1 MNLLTRSS
9 INYIFFSVVA
19 FVIGGIIFFHV
30 IKTVFY
36 RQIDETLK
44 TEKLLIEEQIDFSDT
59 LPDFRQVFSH
69 MIEVTVFNS
78 PKKKFEF
85 IKDTMLYD
93 KSMDKLLRVR
103 QLICENTSIQDQGYI
118 ISISKPLAETTQ
130 MITTIVT
137 ALVLLFISLTGLLIF
152 VNYFISKSIWVPFNK
167 TLESLKNF
175 DISKDASLTLTS
187 TKIIEFR
194 QLNKSLDRMA
204 KKMRHDYINLKEF
217 NENASHEIQ
226 TPLAIIKSKL
236 ELLIQSEGLDEEQMG
251 MINSVYE
258 AATRMSR
265 LNQGL
270 LLISKIDNN
279 QFLHAEQVN
288 LQKVVEKTLQHFEE
302 IIDLKK
308 IRIVL
313 HLHAPACPFMNP
325 VLSEILVSN
334 LISNAIRHNI
344 EEGEIRITM
353 DSGGFEIVNTG
364 HPLTIPP
371 EELFRRFRKSDRTT
385 DSVGLGLAIVKKI
398 VLLYQFEIF
407 YDVKENVHSM
417 KVKIHPE
424 GNQEYGRA
432 DSALETFDRESV

>member
-19 FVIGGIIFFHV
+19 FIIGGIIFFHV
-30 IKTVFY
+30 VKTVFY

-44 TEKLLIEEQIDFSDT
+44 TEKLLIEQQIDFSDT

-85 IKDTMLYD
+85 IKDTALYD
-93 KSMDKLLRVR
+93 KSLDQLLPVR

-118 ISISKPLAETTQ
+118 ISISKPLAETKQ
-130 MITTIVT
+130 MIRTIVG

-167 TLESLKNF
+167 TLENLRNF
-175 DISKDASLTLTS
+175 NISKDASLTLTE
-187 TKIIEFR
+187 TKITEFR
-194 QLNKSLDRMA
+194 QLNRTLDRMA
-204 KKMRHDYINLKEF
+204 KKMQRDYINLKEF

-236 ELLIQSEGLDEEQMG
+236 ELLIQGEELNEEQMG

-258 AATRMSR
+258 ATTRMSK

-279 QFLHAEQVN
+279 QFHLTEQVN
-288 LQKVVEKTLQHFEE
+288 LLKIMEKTLEHFEE
-302 IIDLKK
+302 IISLKK
-308 IRIVL
+308 IRII
-313 HLHAPACPFMNP
+313 HHYHAPACPQMNP
-325 VLSEILVSN
+325 ALAEILVSN
-334 LISNAIRHNI
+334 LVSNAIRHNI

-353 DSGGFEIVNTG
+353 DANGFEIANTG
-364 HPLTIPP
+364 HPVTIPP

-398 VLLYQFEIF
+398 VQLYQFDIQYE
-407 YDVKENVHSM
+407 VKENFHRL
-417 KVKIHPE
+417 KLNIPGGE
-424 GNQEYGRA
+424 
-432 DSALETFDRESV
+432 

>member
-19 FVIGGIIFFHV
+19 FVIGGIIFYHATKN
-30 IKTVFY
+30 IFY

-44 TEKLLIEEQIDFSDT
+44 TEKRLIEEQIDFSDS

-78 PKKKFEF
+78 PTKKFEF

-93 KSMDKLLRVR
+93 KSKEKLLPVR

-118 ISISKPLAETTQ
+118 ISISKPLEETTT
-130 MITTIVT
+130 MIRTIVG
-137 ALVLLFISLTGLLIF
+137 ALVLLFVFLTGLLIF
-152 VNYFISKSIWVPFNK
+152 VNYFISKSIWIPFNK
-167 TLESLKNF
+167 TLENLRNF
-175 DISKDASLTLTS
+175 DISRDDSLILTE
-187 TKIIEFR
+187 TGIHEFR
-194 QLNKSLDRMA
+194 QLNKTLDRMA
-204 KKMRHDYINLKEF
+204 KKMRRDYINLKEF

-236 ELLIQSEGLDEEQMG
+236 ELLIQGEELNEEQMG
-251 MINSVYE
+251 LINSVYE
-258 AATRMSR
+258 ASTRMSR

-279 QFLHAEQVN
+279 QFHLIEKVD
-288 LQKVVEKTLQHFEE
+288 LQKILEKTLEHFEE

-308 IRIVL
+308 IRIIR
-313 HLHAPACPFMNP
+313 HFSEPACPRMNP
-325 VLSEILVSN
+325 VLAEI
-334 LISNAIRHNI
+334 LISNLVGNSIRHNI
-344 EEGEIRITM
+344 EDGEIRIKM
-353 DSGGFEIVNTG
+353 GSRSFEISNTG

-371 EELFRRFRKSDRTT
+371 EELFSRFRKSERTT

-398 VLLYQFEIF
+398 ILLYQFEIN
-407 YDVKENVHSM
+407 YTVKENFHSISVDVSYTARQDNS
-417 KVKIHPE
+417 VKE
-424 GNQEYGRA
+424 
-432 DSALETFDRESV
+432 

>member
-9 INYIFFSVVA
+9 LNYIFFSVVA
-19 FVIGGIIFFHV
+19 FVIGGIIFYHV
-30 IKTVFY
+30 TKTIFY

-44 TEKLLIEEQIDFSDT
+44 TEKRLIEEQIDFSDS

-93 KSMDKLLRVR
+93 KSKDLLLPVR
-103 QLICENTSIQDQGYI
+103 QLICENTSVQNQGYI
-118 ISISKPLAETTQ
+118 ISISKPLADTTQ
-130 MITTIVT
+130 MITTIVG
-137 ALVLLFISLTGLLIF
+137 ALVLLFVLLTGLLIF

-167 TLESLKNF
+167 TLENLRNF
-175 DISKDASLTLTS
+175 DISRDATLKLTKTG
-187 TKIIEFR
+187 IHEFR
-194 QLNKSLDRMA
+194 QLNKALDRMA
-204 KKMRHDYINLKEF
+204 KKMQRDYINLKEF

-236 ELLIQSEGLDEEQMG
+236 ELLIQGEELNEEQMG

-270 LLISKIDNN
+270 LMISKIDNN
-279 QFLHAEQVN
+279 QFHNTEQVD
-288 LQKVVEKTLQHFEE
+288 LQKIMEKMLEHLEE
-302 IIDLKK
+302 IINLKK
-308 IRIVL
+308 IRIIK
-313 HLHAPACPFMNP
+313 HFIQPACPQMNR
-325 VLSEILVSN
+325 VLSEMMISN
-334 LISNAIRHNI
+334 LVSNAIRHNI

-353 DSGGFEIVNTG
+353 DTDGFEISNTG
-364 HPLTIPP
+364 HSLNVHPD
-371 EELFRRFRKSDRTT
+371 ELFSRFRKSDRTA

-398 VLLYQFEIF
+398 IQLYQFDIQ
-407 YDVKENVHSM
+407 YTVKENIHII
-417 KVKIHPE
+417 KVILQKPAAQKISTGE
-424 GNQEYGRA
+424 EA
-432 DSALETFDRESV
+432 S

>member
-30 IKTVFY
+30 IKNVFY
-36 RQIDETLK
+36 RQIDENIK
-44 TEKLLIEEQIDFSDT
+44 TEKLLIEEQIDFSDS

-93 KSMDKLLRVR
+93 KSKDALIPVR

-118 ISISKPLAETTQ
+118 ISISKPLGETNK
-130 MITTIVT
+130 MITTLVF
-137 ALVLLFISLTGLLIF
+137 ALVLLFVSLTGLLIF

-167 TLESLKNF
+167 TLENLKNF
-175 DISKDASLTLTS
+175 DISTDVSLSLTD
-187 TKIIEFR
+187 TKISEFR
-194 QLNKSLDRMA
+194 LLNKTLDRMA
-204 KKMRHDYINLKEF
+204 KKMRRDYINLKEF

-236 ELLIQSEGLDEEQMG
+236 ELLIQGESLNEEQMG

-258 AATRMSR
+258 ATTRMSR

-279 QFLHAEQVN
+279 QFHHTEQVD
-288 LQKVVEKTLQHFEE
+288 LQKIMEKTLEHFEE
-302 IIDLKK
+302 IIALKK
-308 IRIVL
+308 IRIVP
-313 HLHAPACPFMNP
+313 HFNAACCPRMNP
-325 VLSEILVSN
+325 ALSEILVSN
-334 LISNAIRHNI
+334 LISNSIRHNI

-353 DSGGFEIVNTG
+353 DKDGFTIANTG
-364 HPLTIPP
+364 HPLTGQP
-371 EELFRRFRKSDRTT
+371 EDLFRRFRKSERTT
-385 DSVGLGLAIVKKI
+385 ESVGLGLAIVKKI
-398 VLLYQFEIF
+398 VLLYQFDIDYE
-407 YDVKENVHSM
+407 VKESIHLLSV
-417 KVKIHPE
+417 KV
-424 GNQEYGRA
+424 
-432 DSALETFDRESV
+432 V

>member
-1 MNLLTRSS
+1 MKLLTRSS

-19 FVIGGIIFFHV
+19 FVIGGFIFNNV
-30 IKTVFY
+30 VKSVFY
-36 RQIDETLK
+36 RQIDETLRM
-44 TEKLLIEEQIDFSDT
+44 EKLLIEEQIDFSDT

-93 KSMDKLLRVR
+93 KGRNKLLPVR

-130 MITTIVT
+130 MIRTIVG
-137 ALVLLFISLTGLLIF
+137 ALVLLFIFLTGLLIS

-167 TLESLKNF
+167 TLENLRTF
-175 DISKDASLTLTS
+175 DLSRDAPLLLTQ
-187 TKIIEFR
+187 TKISEFR
-194 QLNKSLDRMA
+194 QLNKTLDRMA
-204 KKMRHDYINLKEF
+204 KKMRRDYINLKEF

-236 ELLIQSEGLDEEQMG
+236 ELLIQGEGLTEEQMG
-251 MINSVYE
+251 LINSVYE
-258 AATRMSR
+258 ASTRMSR

-279 QFLHAEQVN
+279 QFHHTEQVN
-288 LQKVVEKTLQHFEE
+288 LQKVMEKTLEHFEE
-302 IIDLKK
+302 ITELKK
-308 IRIVL
+308 IRIL
-313 HLHAPACPFMNP
+313 SHFNAPACPMMNP
-325 VLSEILVSN
+325 VLSEILISNLVSN
-334 LISNAIRHNI
+334 SIRHNI

-353 DSGGFEIVNTG
+353 DAGGFEIANTG
-364 HPLTIPP
+364 LPISIEP
-371 EELFRRFRKSDRTT
+371 EELFRRFRKSERTT

-398 VLLYQFEIF
+398 ILLYQFDIKYE
-407 YDVKENVHSM
+407 VKENIHRI
-417 KVKIHPE
+417 KINIQSAKTAGSTVPADLPE
-424 GNQEYGRA
+424 ITQG
-432 DSALETFDRESV
+432 

>member
-19 FVIGGIIFFHV
+19 FVIGGIIFYHV
-30 IKTVFY
+30 IKNVYY

-44 TEKLLIEEQIDFSDT
+44 TEKLLIEEQIDFSDS

-85 IKDTMLYD
+85 IKDTMIYD
-93 KSMDKLLRVR
+93 KTRDKLLPVR

-130 MITTIVT
+130 MITTIVGT
-137 ALVLLFISLTGLLIF
+137 LVLLFVFLTGLLIF

-167 TLESLKNF
+167 TLENLRNF
-175 DISKDASLTLTS
+175 DISSGTSLALTETRIS
-187 TKIIEFR
+187 EFR
-194 QLNKSLDRMA
+194 QLNKTLDRMT
-204 KKMRHDYINLKEF
+204 KKMKRDYINLKEF

-236 ELLIQSEGLDEEQMG
+236 ELLIQSEGLNEEQMG

-279 QFLHAEQVN
+279 QFHHTEQVD
-288 LQKVVEKTLQHFEE
+288 LQKVMEKTLEHFEE
-302 IIDLKK
+302 IINLKK
-308 IRIVL
+308 IRIL
-313 HLHAPACPFMNP
+313 HHFNAPACPQMNP
-325 VLSEILVSN
+325 ALSEILVSN
-334 LISNAIRHNI
+334 LVSNSIRHNI

-353 DSGGFEIVNTG
+353 DSNGFEITNTG
-364 HPLTIPP
+364 HPLTFPP
-371 EELFRRFRKSDRTT
+371 EELFSRFRKSDRTT
-385 DSVGLGLAIVKKI
+385 DSVGLGLAIVNKI
-398 VLLYQFEIF
+398 VQLYQFDIHYE
-407 YDVKENVHSM
+407 VKENIHRI
-417 KVKIHPE
+417 KVDTHAAKKP
-424 GNQEYGRA
+424 
-432 DSALETFDRESV
+432 D